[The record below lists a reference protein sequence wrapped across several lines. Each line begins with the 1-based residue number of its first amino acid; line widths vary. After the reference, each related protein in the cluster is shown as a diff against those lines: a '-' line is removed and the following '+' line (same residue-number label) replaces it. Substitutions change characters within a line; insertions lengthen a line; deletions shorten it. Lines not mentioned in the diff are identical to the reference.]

1 MRPASNSKST
11 TEVMA
16 KEEALLTCQSH
27 VMEIRLQKEYQS
39 LETREKWWTRE
50 LDCLAM
56 KG

>member
-1 MRPASNSKST
+1 
-11 TEVMA
+11 MA